1 MFSHVLL
8 FMVSF
13 PKFIDTTLCG
23 IIKLWSNAIID
34 SHWLSLAPAWLF
46 DVGKRTSAFCAKEI
60 TRFYRNLKMAD
71 MITLDISKDRNYN
84 TFLRNFLSSYRR
96 PFISCPAS
104 QISKF
109 HLKKA
114 GHQKRVSFL
123 LVNSS
128 WVVKYVYDQNLQK
141 NGMDWSYYFFHKNLG
156 VCLIHTGDGFLQLHL
171 KETHFVWGV
180 DFVSF
185 LGQNK
190 KERYFKAKSSGNFVH
205 KMFTWDPWNLRETSR
220 TEALGQSEPRL
231 QLSWM
236 LLSDGVWGEASSGWL
251 KTRWFWFFFLS
262 SQAWNKQK
270 TPQPV
275 FLLKCMIFL
284 VSFLSFNKKIRLRSI
299 PAKSC
304 TSFFPSPGT
313 RLIPLFLA

>member
-46 DVGKRTSAFCAKEI
+46 DVGKRTSAFCAREI
-60 TRFYRNLKMAD
+60 TRFYQNLKMAD

-84 TFLRNFLSSYRR
+84 TFLLNFLSSYRR
-96 PFISCPAS
+96 PFISCPSS
-104 QISKF
+104 QTSKF

-156 VCLIHTGDGFLQLHL
+156 VCLIGGGFLQLHL
-171 KETHFVWGV
+171 KKKTFR
-180 DFVSF
+180 
-185 LGQNK
+185 LGGGLRIFSRTKPPQK
-190 KERYFKAKSSGNFVH
+190 KRYFKAKSSGSFVH
-205 KMFTWDPWNLRETSR
+205 KWWHLRSLKPPWSFTVSNQGTR
-220 TEALGQSEPRL
+220 TIRTQATAVLDA
-231 QLSWM
+231 
-236 LLSDGVWGEASSGWL
+236 LLSDGVWGGSLGFYD
-251 KTRWFWFFFLS
+251 TY
-262 SQAWNKQK
+262 
-270 TPQPV
+270 PPV
-275 FLLKCMIFL
+275 
-284 VSFLSFNKKIRLRSI
+284 N
-299 PAKSC
+299 
-304 TSFFPSPGT
+304 
-313 RLIPLFLA
+313 